1 VVVPGATDRN
11 GNGRP
16 DYTDT
21 GDWFY
26 AEPTINQQAM
36 FLRVMTSL
44 YLASGGVP
52 APPTN
57 LPPAVSIVTPS
68 SGATVQGAITI
79 SATVN
84 DADGVSTVG
93 YRTDGGVTV
102 PMTLRSGTAQS
113 GLWDATLNTQALAD
127 GQHQIA
133 VVAVD
138 TRGQSSSPFV
148 TVNVR
153 NSTQQTLH
161 VERVD
166 VVLIKKGGSRL
177 QARGDVFVYDAFGV
191 PVPGAV
197 VTGHWTGAANDT
209 FTVTTDATGKA
220 VDYSNSGTAPSGS
233 VFTCVVDTV
242 SKAGWVFSSAGN
254 NEGSVTVP

>member
-1 VVVPGATDRN
+1 
-11 GNGRP
+11 
-16 DYTDT
+16 
-21 GDWFY
+21 
-26 AEPTINQQAM
+26 M

-52 APPTN
+52 PPPTN
-57 LPPAVSIVTPS
+57 LPPTVSIVTPS
-68 SGATVQGAITI
+68 SGATVEGSITI
-79 SATVN
+79 SADIS
-84 DADGVSTVG
+84 DADGVSTVS
-93 YRTDGGVTV
+93 YRVDGGSGV
-102 PMTLRSGTAQS
+102 PMARTSGDDRSGRWQA
-113 GLWDATLNTQALAD
+113 ALNTLQLAD

-138 TRGQSSSPFV
+138 TLGRSSSPFV

-161 VERVD
+161 VERID